1 MLLTRATIHECDRL
15 LKAECAAAI
24 DKPLFYFIYA
34 TALFDL
40 VLSETGNVAE
50 DSENSQSGFLELA
63 EQMVN
68 KGLALDA
75 TFGDLYVIGTEI
87 ALQQVISRLL

>member
-15 LKAECAAAI
+15 LKAQCAAAI
-24 DKPLFYFIYA
+24 DKPLFFFIYA

-40 VLSETGNVAE
+40 VLSDIGQSEENGE
-50 DSENSQSGFLELA
+50 ENSQSGFLELA

-87 ALQQVISRLL
+87 ALQQVSS